1 MGPARVSTGPAHV
14 PGCTSDP
21 PQTEATRRSGCGLLE
36 TTARW
41 PTTAPP
47 KHPNTTCWSHRALH
61 PRLTLRPA
69 KNIDSGPGLPG
80 DFPISESHT
89 CEQNKHVFSTEQS
102 AELATKNKSE
112 LVTSTRPALSLRGAT
127 HRTKHDASLPKPYKN
142 VNGQPTARGAARN
155 RLPSCTEHTTSNPG
169 NEAKTTHL
177 IFAAT

>member
-41 PTTAPP
+41 PTTAPRNRKCDP
-47 KHPNTTCWSHRALH
+47 CWSHGALH
-61 PRLTLRPA
+61 PRLALRPA
-69 KNIDSGPGLPG
+69 KNIDSGPGSPG
-80 DFPISESHT
+80 DFPISESRGPVH
-89 CEQNKHVFSTEQS
+89 NRHVFSTEQS

-127 HRTKHDASLPKPYKN
+127 HRTKHDASLRKHYRN
-142 VNGQPTARGAARN
+142 VDGQPTARGAARN